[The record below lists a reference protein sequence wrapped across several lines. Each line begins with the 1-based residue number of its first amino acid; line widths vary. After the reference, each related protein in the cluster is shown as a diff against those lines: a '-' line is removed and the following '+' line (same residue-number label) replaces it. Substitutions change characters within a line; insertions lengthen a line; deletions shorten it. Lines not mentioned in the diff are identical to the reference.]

1 MTTYKTMGD
10 MLWGE
15 SPKTGEIE
23 APLPYLDNDDGA
35 KQYYMQRYGYLRD
48 FFINLYINRFD
59 YRDAP
64 VSFNAHLM
72 EQSFVSGYAGVAVGF
87 VNGALRVLGYV
98 NGKGQDNIQQ
108 IRPTLTTGLVSA
120 SPEFYDFGLTDE
132 ELKNLKPIDP
142 AEPTTG
148 DYVIVVNKDA
158 SLYGLSTLTD
168 MQTIEMFAGDI
179 ANIDRLSL
187 LNRNYFKSTMMVEGD
202 AGTVDG
208 MMAYM
213 DWASGIQVV
222 KHTDD
227 FDPTTM
233 SAFTPNVPDY
243 QPTLQ
248 TARNNKFGEFLT
260 TFGINNPAID
270 KRERVLKA
278 EAESNN
284 ALISLASRIYLNP
297 RRRAFELLNK
307 RFENELE
314 KPIDVQFAFTDMVA
328 TTGTNEE
335 INNIGNK
342 QASDNNGGES
352 DV

>member
-1 MTTYKTMGD
+1 MSHKTRGD

-15 SPKTGEIE
+15 DASGETQ
-23 APLPYLDNDDGA
+23 APLPFLDNTDGG
-35 KQYYMQRYGYLRD
+35 KQYYMQRYNYMRD

-72 EQSFVSGYAGVAVGF
+72 EQSFINGYAGVAVGF

-98 NGKGQDNIQQ
+98 NGKGQDNLQQ

-120 SPEFYDFGLTDE
+120 TPEFYDFGLDDE
-132 ELKNLKPIDP
+132 DLKKLEPIDP
-142 AEPTTG
+142 ADPTKG

-187 LNRNYFKSTMMVEGD
+187 LNRNYFKSTMMVEGG
-202 AGTVDG
+202 AGTIDA
-208 MMAYM
+208 MMAWM
-213 DWASGIQVV
+213 EWNSGIQVIE
-222 KHTDD
+222 HTKDY
-227 FDPTTM
+227 DPASM
-233 SAFTPNVPDY
+233 SAFTPNVPDF
-243 QPTLQ
+243 QVTLQ

-342 QASDNNGGES
+342 QVSDNNGGEA